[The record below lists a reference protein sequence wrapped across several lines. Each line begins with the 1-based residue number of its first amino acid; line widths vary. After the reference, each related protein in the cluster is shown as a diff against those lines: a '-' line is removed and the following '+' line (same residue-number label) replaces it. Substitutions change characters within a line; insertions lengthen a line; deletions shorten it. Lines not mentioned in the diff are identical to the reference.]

1 VTISCR
7 GAFPIL
13 YFFLAS
19 TAFAD
24 KGLITWNEGVELSQ
38 ESQKAIILH
47 NATEEILI
55 LGTEMKAKQETEIL
69 EFIPFP
75 SEPQV
80 SLAAGNPFEK
90 IGQLI
95 SEKGLLFEY
104 YDDFSKGGNSAGTKV
119 PVEIRLSEKIGLH
132 DVTTIKINDIEQFS
146 QWLEKFF
153 KSKELPLQNEK
164 LQAVYSNARDYLQRG
179 YCYFVFDSVT
189 ISPQLKFLEPLKYRF
204 KSQKIYFPL
213 KTSNLIGGTG
223 AVEMIFLLPGSVSDD
238 IWQSTPGIFGQGKD
252 RELRLSSSSKLYPED
267 VKRIQESDFF
277 VDRSKLHLQVLKY
290 KGKYDFKDDFTYDVN
305 KLVPYAYRFQEG
317 DDSSTFAPSL
327 TADEKRDMKEAYC
340 PQFGSPESIFSPLSR
355 FRLDCG
361 GFIPNEE
368 YEVYAALFRDHELS
382 GIPRGNV
389 ILEGK
394 TVQKEY
400 KSKSANTSDYSEIVR
415 NFNANNKVAYLL
427 ENAFPG
433 AGKFKIR
440 IRDEKENG
448 LLFEEGKTY
457 MSRAGFNKANS
468 EALIYVEH
476 VSGPRA
482 GVGYYVTLEKKKEGW
497 GISGSRVA
505 VIY

>member
-13 YFFLAS
+13 YFF
-19 TAFAD
+19 

-223 AVEMIFLLPGSVSDD
+223 DSRNIWSGKRSGTPSQFLLKTVSRRCE
-238 IWQSTPGIFGQGKD
+238 TNPGI
-252 RELRLSSSSKLYPED
+252 R
-267 VKRIQESDFF
+267 FF
-277 VDRSKLHLQVLKY
+277 R
-290 KGKYDFKDDFTYDVN
+290 
-305 KLVPYAYRFQEG
+305 
-317 DDSSTFAPSL
+317 
-327 TADEKRDMKEAYC
+327 
-340 PQFGSPESIFSPLSR
+340 
-355 FRLDCG
+355 
-361 GFIPNEE
+361 
-368 YEVYAALFRDHELS
+368 
-382 GIPRGNV
+382 
-389 ILEGK
+389 
-394 TVQKEY
+394 
-400 KSKSANTSDYSEIVR
+400 
-415 NFNANNKVAYLL
+415 
-427 ENAFPG
+427 
-433 AGKFKIR
+433 
-440 IRDEKENG
+440 
-448 LLFEEGKTY
+448 
-457 MSRAGFNKANS
+457 
-468 EALIYVEH
+468 
-476 VSGPRA
+476 
-482 GVGYYVTLEKKKEGW
+482 
-497 GISGSRVA
+497 
-505 VIY
+505 